1 MTKRT
6 NQFKQGGLIIGSS
19 QSLPNHQTA
28 QLS

>member
-1 MTKRT
+1 MTKGT
-6 NQFKQGGLIIGSS
+6 NQFKQAYWIIGSS